1 MPHYGTHYSN
11 RGCILSLKKKMKFNF
26 LKKTGIRST
35 FDYKRIRFQVDENG
49 VHVGRDTKNWG
60 NCGPN
65 CQIPDR
71 GMYLKIVS
79 TGLMSFKLQHSK
91 SYQS

>member
-1 MPHYGTHYSN
+1 
-11 RGCILSLKKKMKFNF
+11 MKFNF

-71 GMYLKIVS
+71 GMY
-79 TGLMSFKLQHSK
+79 
-91 SYQS
+91 